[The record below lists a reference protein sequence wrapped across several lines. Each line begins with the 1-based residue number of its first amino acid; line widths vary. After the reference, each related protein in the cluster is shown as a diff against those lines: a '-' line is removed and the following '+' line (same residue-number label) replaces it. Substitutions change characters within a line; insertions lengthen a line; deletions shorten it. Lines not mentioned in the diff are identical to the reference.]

1 MQKRKLRSFDET
13 RHLGSVPG
21 TLLRSYLLVQLRKG
35 LAQGRFSCQQAN
47 HDDDGD
53 GDGGGDDDSG
63 GQFAA
68 LVRGLGSLGLL
79 LALCANGRGGPHSAN
94 HEPCCQKKN
103 FCQAD

>member
-1 MQKRKLRSFDET
+1 MVFRRGL
-13 RHLGSVPG
+13 RHLGSVPC
-21 TLLRSYLLVQLRKG
+21 TLLRSNLPVQLRKG
-35 LAQGRFSCQQAN
+35 MAQNMHRALFLPEAAS
-47 HDDDGD
+47 DDDD
-53 GDGGGDDDSG
+53 DDDSG

>member
-1 MQKRKLRSFDET
+1 MVFRRGL
-13 RHLGSVPG
+13 RHLGSVPC
-21 TLLRSYLLVQLRKG
+21 TLLRSNLPVQLRKG
-35 LAQGRFSCQQAN
+35 VAQNISRALFLPAAASDN
-47 HDDDGD
+47 DDDD
-53 GDGGGDDDSG
+53 ASG

-103 FCQAD
+103 FRQAD